1 LIVVDSSA
9 FVAVVF
15 REPGH
20 EELEQKMET
29 ADVVAIGAPTLFE
42 TGMVL
47 TGAFGEAARLSISRL
62 RERLS
67 IVVIPF
73 GEMHWEIAGDAFFRF
88 GKGRHRAA
96 LNYGDCMTYAT
107 ARLAKRP
114 LLFVGDDFAQTDI
127 QAA

>member
-1 LIVVDSSA
+1 MIVDSSA

-29 ADVVAIGAPTLFE
+29 TDWVAIGAPTLVE

-47 TGAFGEAARLSISRL
+47 IGTLGDAARPSIARL
-62 RERLS
+62 RERLD
-67 IVVIPF
+67 IVVVPF
-73 GEMHWEIAGDAFFRF
+73 TDKHWEAAADAFDRY
-88 GKGRHRAA
+88 GKGRHTAG

-107 ARLAKRP
+107 ARVAERP
-114 LLFVGDDFAQTDI
+114 LLYVGSDFAQTDI
-127 QAA
+127 QPA